1 MENLLVS
8 WDDSLRHT
16 WETYEVFENFIS
28 VETLSVFPVLAST
41 NKVAINIY
49 EHTFLFLL
57 FYLKLRALTRGKW
70 GLKN

>member
-1 MENLLVS
+1 MENLFVS

-28 VETLSVFPVLAST
+28 VETFKVFPVLASK
-41 NKVAINIY
+41 NKVVINIY
-49 EHTFLFLL
+49 EYVFLSLL